1 MRDIAIMKKY
11 HKTKILPFT
20 IAPNLHNMYYVLHTT
35 VLLYWEQFFSGNE
48 YVHEMNSHYI

>member
-1 MRDIAIMKKY
+1 MKKY